1 MAAGS
6 GSYNGQSYH
15 EVCPAVTQVP
25 KVEEAPGA
33 APLCRLDDIADGGAT
48 AVDAQLEDGE
58 ESLIVLRHGDAACAY
73 RNVCPHQG
81 RRLDWAPGR
90 FLLKNDVLTCAVHG
104 ASFATASGLCIGG
117 PCRGE
122 HLSSVPVTVRNG
134 MVWLDV

>member
-1 MAAGS
+1 M
-6 GSYNGQSYH
+6 
-15 EVCPAVTQVP
+15 TQVP

-33 APLCRLDDIADGGAT
+33 APLCRLDAIADGGAT

-81 RRLDWAPGR
+81 RRLDWVPGR
-90 FLLKNDVLTCAVHG
+90 FLLKNDVLVCAVHG